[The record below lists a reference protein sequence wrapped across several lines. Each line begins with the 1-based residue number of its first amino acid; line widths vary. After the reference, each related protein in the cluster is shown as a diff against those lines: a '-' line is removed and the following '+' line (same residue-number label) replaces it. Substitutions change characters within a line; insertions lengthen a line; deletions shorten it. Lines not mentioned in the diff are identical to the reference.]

1 MQPLVISLW
10 EFHKKLNWNQL
21 SKLDKK
27 KKTTQYYF
35 LACAQY
41 SATPLSVLE
50 CAMRCES
57 RVFGVGRDC
66 QVPFMCQLLWL
77 LSQNASFGEMLLAF
91 WHVAYVVRACLE
103 CVRCQSAV
111 SFVSVW
117 GAQVWRVAS
126 LHIRPVG
133 SQRRKPNEQGTET
146 RKEEERRQTEAGL

>member
-1 MQPLVISLW
+1 M
-10 EFHKKLNWNQL
+10 
-21 SKLDKK
+21 
-27 KKTTQYYF
+27 YYF

-50 CAMRCES
+50 CARRCEGGGRAVQG

-117 GAQVWRVAS
+117 GARKSGALRHCTYALWARNEE
-126 LHIRPVG
+126 
-133 SQRRKPNEQGTET
+133 SQMNRKRRREKTGWGCALINIDAALTMCSISGPLI
-146 RKEEERRQTEAGL
+146 KCD